1 MAVFDSPINT
11 NDQSFERVL
20 AAGLPVVLVFLDEE
34 PREDLK
40 EVMKRAA
47 RQNAGD
53 LLVAKINRKENP
65 TAAGR
70 YNISRA
76 PAVVTVRDNQVQ
88 SKAEP
93 ISGRELEQHIDYLLG
108 RGPKP
113 SSVSPPPRPS
123 YQSSPAAPPEGRP
136 LIVGDSNFDQEVMNA
151 SGPVLVDFWAP
162 WCGPC
167 RITEPIV
174 EKIAQEMSGR
184 LKVAKVNVDE
194 NPSSAQRFDV
204 RSIPTMMIVK
214 NGQIVDRWVG
224 ALPEAAMRSRVSA
237 KI

>member
-20 AAGLPVVLVFLDEE
+20 AAGLPVVLVFLDGE
-34 PREDLK
+34 PSEDLK
-40 EVMKRAA
+40 EMMNRAA

-53 LLVAKINRKENP
+53 LLVAKIDRKDNP

-70 YNISRA
+70 YNISRT

-88 SKAEP
+88 SKAES
-93 ISGRELEQHIDYLLG
+93 ISGGDLEQHIAYLLG

-113 SSVSPPPRPS
+113 SSVSPQPRPS
-123 YQSSPAAPPEGRP
+123 YQTQSAAPPEGRP
-136 LIVGDSNFDQEVMNA
+136 LIVSDANFDQEVMNA
-151 SGPVLVDFWAP
+151 SEPVLVDFWAP

-167 RITEPIV
+167 RMTEPII
-174 EKIAQEMSGR
+174 EKLAQEMLGR

-194 NPSSAQRFDV
+194 NPYSAQRFDV